1 MITLETLVELNK
13 RLSGMAT
20 IAGGC
25 FRSLIEGNEPKDID
39 IFLYKKDFA
48 DGVRDAIKLFTGL
61 DEVETTYSWEYGK
74 YTIIKPYVNNGRN
87 LYGSPIT
94 IVSQFDIDVT
104 KLWMDLFGNVATVE
118 PYTVEQLTE
127 NIQNRQCEIILFN
140 GHENR
145 TVKRIN
151 KYIGYG
157 YNISQIESRDLPM
170 SAFYIEEDNVIFD
183 TQCTGLSYI

>member
-13 RLSGMAT
+13 RLGGMAT

-39 IFLYKKDFA
+39 IFLYKKDLA
-48 DGVRDAIKLFTGL
+48 DEVRAVVKLFTGL
-61 DEVETTYSWEYGK
+61 DEIETTYSFEYDK
-74 YTIIKPYVNNGRN
+74 YTIIKPHTNNGRK

-127 NIQNRQCEIILFN
+127 KIQNRQCEITLFD
-140 GHENR
+140 GHEKR

-170 SAFYIEEDNVIFD
+170 SAFYVEEGNVTFD
-183 TQCTGLSYI
+183 TQCTGMSYN